1 MDMSYVI
8 AAPEIMTAAAA
19 GFGQSSVRCS
29 TRRTRRRR
37 PRPLALAP
45 AAADE
50 VSVGI
55 AHLFSRHAEDYQA
68 LAGKAAAF
76 QEQFVQHLTAGAGS
90 CAAAEAA
97 NTALLQPLAASAGS
111 IGSAIGDFW
120 DQLVNSVNAAV
131 GQLGNLLTGFQ
142 NMLNSFLT
150 NLELTL
156 LVLSIPVGL
165 FLISFIGGVILFPF
179 LFPLVFLAL
188 NPQLLASLN
197 L

>member
-19 GFGQSSVRCS
+19 DLDSLGSMLSETHTAAAPPTVGLV
-29 TRRTRRRR
+29 
-37 PRPLALAP
+37 P

-50 VSVGI
+50 VSAGI
-55 AHLFSRHAEDYQA
+55 ALLFSRYAEDYQG

-76 QEQFVQHLTAGAGS
+76 HERFVQHLTASAGS
-90 CAAAEAA
+90 YAAAEAA
-97 NTALLQPLAASAGS
+97 NTSLLHPLAASAGS
-111 IGSAIGDFW
+111 IGGAIGALW
-120 DQLVNSVNAAV
+120 DQLVNMFNAAV
-131 GQLGNLLTGFQ
+131 GQLNTLLTGFQ